1 MVEWQRPP
9 EMVEIEVPTP
19 GPGEVLV
26 RVAGNGLCHS
36 DITMMEM
43 PAEIGEHLNWSMPF
57 TLGHESS
64 GWIEAVGPDTVLE
77 PSPITGRKLAV
88 GAPVAL
94 MSTHSC
100 GRCGY
105 CTDLQDSLCVDGLSG
120 RGYGRD
126 GGLAEYVIARA
137 GRDLVGIG
145 GVDPVVA
152 GTLTDAAATSYHAVS
167 RVLPRIRPGGVVGVI
182 GIGGLGSYV
191 VQLLAT
197 LSDATIVA
205 IDSDPG
211 RLDRARELGAH
222 ETMVGVDRSTR
233 SALRNFAVATGATD
247 GCDAVIDVVGT
258 DETIDAGLRAVRPG
272 GAFALVGSA
281 GGAFGRPW
289 FSTLPREADV
299 FTFQGSTIAH
309 VHAVVALADEGRI
322 RIDAERFAFDDVDT
336 AYRRLGAGELTAR
349 AVITMG

>member
-1 MVEWQRPP
+1 MVEWQHRP

-19 GPGEVLV
+19 GTGEVLV

-182 GIGGLGSYV
+182 GIG
-191 VQLLAT
+191 
-197 LSDATIVA
+197 
-205 IDSDPG
+205 
-211 RLDRARELGAH
+211 
-222 ETMVGVDRSTR
+222 
-233 SALRNFAVATGATD
+233 ALRNFAVATGATD

-281 GGAFGRPW
+281 GGSFGRPW